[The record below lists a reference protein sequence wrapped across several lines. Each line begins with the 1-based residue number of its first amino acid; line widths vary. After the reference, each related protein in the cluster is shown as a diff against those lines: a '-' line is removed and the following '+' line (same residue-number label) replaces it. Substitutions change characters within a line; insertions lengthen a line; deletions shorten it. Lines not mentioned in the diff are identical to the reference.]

1 MKEGRERER
10 EGAQKK
16 KEERRERMMGVQT
29 DILTCVYTSI
39 AIHTVMCAYSHS
51 KST

>member
-16 KEERRERMMGVQT
+16 KEERRERMMGCKL
-29 DILTCVYTSI
+29 IF
-39 AIHTVMCAYSHS
+39 
-51 KST
+51 